1 MKRYRR
7 WIAAGI
13 VVVGSSIGRE
23 SHVASEEG
31 GWLSFE
37 TIDQSALPIVR
48 ARLNGS
54 GGHRLVLDVGFN
66 DFVLDTTI
74 VEGSGLKLVDQGE
87 VAEIDFYGKK
97 EKVSVAYLQKL
108 QIGEVEFQGVRTLLV
123 EGEDGTGI
131 GGIRSYGRIGRKLLE
146 PLRLTIHYPRR
157 LLYLEASPENDVPAG
172 GVAFES
178 AGRFLM
184 VPVRLYTEGEKVVD
198 EVLFVVD
205 AGTSSTVID
214 RKWAVEVGLAP
225 KDATGATIERM
236 QVGSF
241 EAASVPV
248 LLGVMNE
255 LPYDGQPVG
264 VLGADVLLSSAVT
277 YDFARDR
284 MWLVK
289 VES

>member
-1 MKRYRR
+1 MKRFRR
-7 WIAAGI
+7 WIAAGL
-13 VVVGSSIGRE
+13 VVVGSSVSRE
-23 SHVASEEG
+23 SHVASGEER
-31 GWLSFE
+31 WLSFE

-54 GGHRLVLDVGFN
+54 GGHRLVLDAGFN

-74 VEGSGLKLVDQGE
+74 VDGSGLKLVDKGE
-87 VAEIDFYGKK
+87 VAEIDFYGQK
-97 EKVSVAYLQKL
+97 EKVSVAYLQQL
-108 QIGEVEFQGVRTLLV
+108 QIGAVEFQGVRTLLV

-131 GGIRSYGRIGRKLLE
+131 GGIRSYGRIGRELLE

-157 LLYLEASPENDVPAG
+157 LLYLEASPDDEVPEG

-184 VPVRLYTEGEKVVD
+184 VPVLLTTEGEAVE

-205 AGTSSTVID
+205 AGTSNTVID
-214 RKWAVEVGLAP
+214 RKWATDVGLAA
-225 KDATGATIERM
+225 KDATSATIERM
-236 QVGSF
+236 QIGSF
-241 EAASVPV
+241 EAQGFRV

-264 VLGADVLLSSAVT
+264 VLGADLLLSSAIT

-284 MWLVK
+284 IWLVK

>member
-7 WIAAGI
+7 WIAAGL
-13 VVVGSSIGRE
+13 VVVGSSVSRE
-23 SHVASEEG
+23 SLVASGEVR
-31 GWLSFE
+31 WLSFE

-54 GGHRLVLDVGFN
+54 GGHRLVLDAGFN

-74 VEGSGLKLVDQGE
+74 VDGSGLKLVDQGE

-108 QIGEVEFQGVRTLLV
+108 EIGEVEFQGVRTLLV

-131 GGIRSYGRIGRKLLE
+131 GGIRSYGRIGRELLE

-157 LLYLEASPENDVPAG
+157 LLYLEASPADEVPEG
-172 GVAFES
+172 GVAFQS

-184 VPVRLYTEGEKVVD
+184 VPVQLVTKAEAVE

-214 RKWAVEVGLAP
+214 RKWATEVGLAP
-225 KDATGATIERM
+225 KDATAATIERM
-236 QVGSF
+236 QIGSF
-241 EAASVPV
+241 EAEGFPV

-264 VLGADVLLSSAVT
+264 VIGADLLLSSAIT
-277 YDFARDR
+277 YDFAKDR
-284 MWLVK
+284 IWLVK